1 MKIISASVPHPSGGR
16 PCSLVMEGER
26 YLLLDGETA
35 LPVSEPWA
43 RSEHMRQ
50 LVRGSG
56 LKKAEIAERLRVPL
70 STVRN
75 WVLSET
81 SPSHRNP
88 PAAMIRLA
96 ELMLR

>member
-1 MKIISASVPHPSGGR
+1 MKIISANVPHPVGGP
-16 PCSLVMEGER
+16 PCALVQEGER
-26 YLLLDGETA
+26 YLLLDGEIP
-35 LPVSEPWA
+35 LPVSESWA

-56 LKKAEIAERLRVPL
+56 LRQAEIAARLRVPP

-75 WVLSET
+75 WLSPEST
-81 SPSHRNP
+81 TSHRNP